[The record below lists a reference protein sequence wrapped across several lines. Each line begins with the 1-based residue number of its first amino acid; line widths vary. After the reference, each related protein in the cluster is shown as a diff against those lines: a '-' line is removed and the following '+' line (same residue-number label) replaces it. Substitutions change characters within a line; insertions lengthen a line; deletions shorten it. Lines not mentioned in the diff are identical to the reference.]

1 MLKRTLTGA
10 LYCAVIVGFF
20 LVRQYVDTKLF
31 NVLIGIFA
39 IIGCYEVGK
48 MVKKFAIEKITLIAT
63 LYGLLFTVSY
73 FLFQYFIFKGKGS
86 TYCLI
91 LTAIAIM
98 GVAVY
103 GILKKAPLN
112 KILVSLLPLVY
123 PTTLLLFMFMM
134 NDINN
139 FGFMALVLLFVISPC
154 TDVMAYLGG
163 MAYNKIRKGKAKK
176 LAPHLS
182 PKKTVAGA
190 LFGLIG
196 GALGGLI
203 VYYLVGSPANIQ
215 VKFFSQEVMFLL
227 IGAICSVLTQVGDLF
242 ESYIKRQA
250 GVKDSGKLLPG
261 HGGILDR
268 IDGTM
273 FTAVFIYFLFTL

>member
-1 MLKRTLTGA
+1 MEQNT
-10 LYCAVIVGFF
+10 IN
-20 LVRQYVDTKLF
+20 Q
-31 NVLIGIFA
+31 
-39 IIGCYEVGK
+39 
-48 MVKKFAIEKITLIAT
+48 
-63 LYGLLFTVSY
+63 
-73 FLFQYFIFKGKGS
+73 
-86 TYCLI
+86 
-91 LTAIAIM
+91 
-98 GVAVY
+98 
-103 GILKKAPLN
+103 LKKIANEMRKDIIEGTFRAGSGHPGG
-112 KILVSLLPLVY
+112 SL
-123 PTTLLLFMFMM
+123 
-134 NDINN
+134 
-139 FGFMALVLLFVISPC
+139 SC